1 MLGHNIFER
10 MSKRKKIFITLSSI
24 AILFLFSAGAYLYL
38 EAKSFHEEL
47 LGIEDLKEREE
58 NFLKNPTV
66 KECAY
71 LVDKFGFALKEYD
84 KAIKYGEQCLTLDR
98 PSESIDW
105 LINYWL
111 ADLYNKTGDFNKAKF
126 YLMTA
131 LKLDS
136 ENRIEESKWIEQSE
150 LQKVY
155 DQIPVEIKTLYDKKP

>member
-1 MLGHNIFER
+1 

-24 AILFLFSAGAYLYL
+24 VIFFIISAGAYLYL
-38 EAKSFHEEL
+38 EAKSTYEKF
-47 LGIEDLKEREE
+47 LGTKGLKEREE
-58 NFLKNPTV
+58 NFLKNPTA

-84 KAIKYGEQCLTLDR
+84 KAIKYGELCLTLDR

-111 ADLYNKTGDFNKAKF
+111 ADLYNKTENLNKAEF
-126 YLMTA
+126 YLITA

-136 ENRIEESKWIEQSE
+136 ENRIEDSKWIEQSG
-150 LQKVY
+150 LQEVY
-155 DQIPVEIKTLYDKKP
+155 DKIPVEIKIIHDK